1 MAAMSDSEYYQ
12 ALDSLKAT
20 QPGHPLLRV
29 FMMGPTTYN
38 KGRILQEL
46 EKIHPTPS
54 SKPLSASTS
63 TPSEKK
69 PMGRKPRDFYHRD
82 LHPAYDRQLELY
94 NLVNHLHP
102 QLELIWKYNHGECR
116 DSVKTLIQAWDEID
130 AIYRLLDYWE
140 ENKVVLPNKYQP
152 SFSPEITDRA
162 QLIHRRNNLRSYIS
176 KNKKKPSKAE
186 KVKKWREELQTI
198 HTRLALE
205 KDH

>member
-1 MAAMSDSEYYQ
+1 MAAMSDPEYFQ

-20 QPGHPLLRV
+20 QPCHPLLRV
-29 FMMGPTTYN
+29 FLMGPTTYN

-46 EKIHPTPS
+46 GKIDADPPS
-54 SKPLSASTS
+54 KSTS
-63 TPSEKK
+63 TPAHTPSGKK
-69 PMGRKPRDFYHRD
+69 PMGRKPREFYHRD
-82 LHPAYDRQLELY
+82 LHPAFDRQLELY
-94 NLVNHLHP
+94 NLVNHIHP
-102 QLELIWKYNHGECR
+102 QLELIWKYNHGECK

-140 ENKVVLPNKYQP
+140 ENRVVLPNKYQP
-152 SFSPEITDRA
+152 FFSPEITDRA

-186 KVKKWREELQTI
+186 KVKQWREELQSI
-198 HTRLALE
+198 ETRLALE